1 MKIPAT
7 DLDSTLLPNGVRE
20 ADSKTETCSANSQK
34 DRVYLL
40 CMWLDA
46 ILPRSPIE
54 PTSTNCHSRPV
65 NVFRQPAKWRTFNP
79 DKNGSEGAAQD
90 VSY

>member
-1 MKIPAT
+1 
-7 DLDSTLLPNGVRE
+7 
-20 ADSKTETCSANSQK
+20 
-34 DRVYLL
+34 
-40 CMWLDA
+40 MWLDA

-54 PTSTNCHSRPV
+54 PTSNNCHSRPV